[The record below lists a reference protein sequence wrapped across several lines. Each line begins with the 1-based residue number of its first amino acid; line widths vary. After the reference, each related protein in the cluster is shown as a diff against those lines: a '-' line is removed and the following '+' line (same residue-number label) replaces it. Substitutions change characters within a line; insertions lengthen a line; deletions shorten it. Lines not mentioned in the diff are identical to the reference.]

1 MPSSQ
6 DESVLLALKS
16 ELEFLE
22 KGRYREPVA
31 WRPPFIFEDSP
42 ICSGGGAGC
51 PGGDCLLKRFVPPEY
66 QELQSPCRYIP
77 LNEKG
82 ETVDS
87 LYRTGTHEELETA
100 LRDWLLAKIEEL
112 EGLP

>member
-6 DESVLLALKS
+6 DESILLTLKS

-22 KGRYREPVA
+22 KGRYREPLA
-31 WRPPFIFEDSP
+31 WRPPLIFEDSP
-42 ICSGGGAGC
+42 ICSGSGSGC
-51 PGGDCLLKRFVPPEY
+51 PGGDCILKRYVPAEY
-66 QELQSPCRYIP
+66 QELKAPCRYIP

-87 LYRTGTHEELETA
+87 LYRTGTHEELEIA
-100 LRDWLLAKIEEL
+100 LRDWLIARIKEL
-112 EGLP
+112 ES

>member
-1 MPSSQ
+1 MPSSKD
-6 DESVLLALKS
+6 DEPVLLALKT

-22 KGRYREPVA
+22 KGRYRELLA
-31 WRPPFIFEDSP
+31 WRPPLIFEDSP

-51 PGGDCLLKRFVPPEY
+51 PGGDCILKRFVPPEY
-66 QELQSPCRYIP
+66 QELKSPCRYIP

-87 LYRTGTHEELETA
+87 LYRTGTQEELETA
-100 LRDWLLAKIEEL
+100 LRDWLVARIKQL
-112 EGLP
+112 EG

>member
-1 MPSSQ
+1 MPPSQ
-6 DESVLLALKS
+6 DDKVLLALKS

-22 KGRYREPVA
+22 KGRYREPLA
-31 WRPPFIFEDSP
+31 WRPPLIFEDSP
-42 ICSGGGAGC
+42 ICLGGGSGC
-51 PGGDCLLKRFVPPEY
+51 PGGDCVLKRFVPLEY
-66 QELQSPCRYIP
+66 QEASSACRYIP

-100 LRDWLLAKIEEL
+100 LRTWLLARIKEL
-112 EGLP
+112 EG